1 MTPRPRPQRGL
12 LEALFLSLIC
22 FHSIGLNA
30 QVSAA
35 PPRNLT
41 VSADI
46 SSVNTLKQ
54 NWTDAEGSW
63 FYNVP
68 QGSRL
73 IPYDWF
79 LNLEQVDSQA
89 KFRDAEHM
97 RALGYLTRTA
107 DSQANPDG
115 LPIGFVKDGAHLG
128 LTCAACHTAQINY
141 QGRAWLIDGA
151 PTLGDIEKLHRRLV
165 DALEQTARDDAKFA
179 RFANAVLGEG
189 ADEAARAA
197 LRAQVQKAVAFRKG
211 YHERNFPGMDAPPFG
226 PGRVDAFGAIMNE
239 VAETFAQAPNN
250 HAAAN
255 APVSYPF
262 LWDTPQ
268 HDHVQWNGSAENKD
282 LALLKPIIGTAH
294 VGALGRNVGEV
305 LGVFGTVDTSREGSL
320 LQLFGYSSSV
330 NKKNLIDIEELLR
343 KLWSPA
349 WPGELPAI
357 DEPLRAQGET
367 LFKKHCQSCH
377 AAIQRDAVDRR
388 VTADMRAVGTDQ
400 TMAANFAQRMARS
413 GVLEGRR
420 FAVPGLRKLGPR
432 EPVKDLL
439 VHVVQKVVLRPS
451 QTLDFLGNS
460 PEDLLTKLQM
470 DVEYPVYAEIK
481 IDNKRLT
488 GAFNRVSVA
497 GKQQVEEV
505 FSRQPLR
512 LFDNTKAFRQDLSE
526 LEGKFVALDG
536 ATLRLEDLRGVQ
548 PNSSLAG
555 TRLTFKEPA
564 TIQYAYKGRP
574 LNGIWA
580 TAPYLHNGSVPNLDE
595 LLKPA
600 SKRVKKFRVGS
611 REFDPDKVGFQM
623 DQGDFQFDT
632 TLPGNSN
639 AGHEYDVEF
648 TVQERKELVEYMKSL

>member
-1 MTPRPRPQRGL
+1 MIPSPRPQRGL
-12 LEALFLSLIC
+12 FETLFLSLIC
-22 FHSIGLNA
+22 FHSIGLSA

-35 PPRNLT
+35 TPRNLT

-46 SSVNTLKQ
+46 ASVNTLKQ

-97 RALGYLTRTA
+97 RALGYLTRTP
-107 DSQANPDG
+107 DGQANPDG

-179 RFANAVLGEG
+179 RFANAVLGER

-197 LRAQVQKAVAFRKG
+197 LPAQVQKAVAFRKR

-250 HAAAN
+250 HSAAN

-282 LALLKPIIGTAH
+282 LALLKPIVGTAH

-305 LGVFGTVDTSREGSL
+305 LGVFGAVSQGRVKGTGASQGDGVYISHDATRLWKIIFPAHPSEGR
-320 LQLFGYSSSV
+320 QRRVGHTGYQ
-330 NKKNLIDIEELLR
+330 DDQDGR
-343 KLWSPA
+343 QYGQP
-349 WPGELPAI
+349 
-357 DEPLRAQGET
+357 
-367 LFKKHCQSCH
+367 KKHKTPEN
-377 AAIQRDAVDRR
+377 ARTRPRWPAR
-388 VTADMRAVGTDQ
+388 VSAEEPGSANRLWRAGGQWRAV
-400 TMAANFAQRMARS
+400 
-413 GVLEGRR
+413 
-420 FAVPGLRKLGPR
+420 K
-432 EPVKDLL
+432 
-439 VHVVQKVVLRPS
+439 
-451 QTLDFLGNS
+451 
-460 PEDLLTKLQM
+460 
-470 DVEYPVYAEIK
+470 
-481 IDNKRLT
+481 
-488 GAFNRVSVA
+488 
-497 GKQQVEEV
+497 
-505 FSRQPLR
+505 
-512 LFDNTKAFRQDLSE
+512 
-526 LEGKFVALDG
+526 
-536 ATLRLEDLRGVQ
+536 
-548 PNSSLAG
+548 
-555 TRLTFKEPA
+555 
-564 TIQYAYKGRP
+564 
-574 LNGIWA
+574 
-580 TAPYLHNGSVPNLDE
+580 
-595 LLKPA
+595 
-600 SKRVKKFRVGS
+600 
-611 REFDPDKVGFQM
+611 
-623 DQGDFQFDT
+623 
-632 TLPGNSN
+632 
-639 AGHEYDVEF
+639 
-648 TVQERKELVEYMKSL
+648 